1 MEIIRESEI
10 VETVDGKLK
19 FWKNFVIRQDR
30 IVSYGTWNDRSSKP
44 TDMGSLRRTI
54 NTNERG
60 PKVQETR
67 AVASQEDCY
76 LKAPGLTD
84 LMFSELEDDIQRDL
98 EVCEVIYTYR
108 GEMRVSVLLRTY
120 PRICK
125 ALQYKYL
132 PQTTTSTDII
142 AIVLIEQIRKEIKVP
157 WLLLSKRPGER
168 RIREERKKR
177 V

>member
-76 LKAPGLTD
+76 LKAPRLTD

-98 EVCEVIYTYR
+98 EV
-108 GEMRVSVLLRTY
+108 
-120 PRICK
+120 
-125 ALQYKYL
+125 
-132 PQTTTSTDII
+132 
-142 AIVLIEQIRKEIKVP
+142 
-157 WLLLSKRPGER
+157 
-168 RIREERKKR
+168 
-177 V
+177 